1 MSRTK
6 NRSDRRH
13 NQLIIKHRDGS
24 ETAVTP
30 MKPWTPP
37 GQKGPIEPESRPD
50 IVQAFQEMLD
60 AYPKPENP

>member
-6 NRSDRRH
+6 NRSAHRRG
-13 NQLIIKHRDGS
+13 QLIIKNRDGS

-37 GQKGPIEPESRPD
+37 SGYVLTAHVEPD
-50 IVQAFQEMLD
+50 VQ
-60 AYPKPENP
+60 PER